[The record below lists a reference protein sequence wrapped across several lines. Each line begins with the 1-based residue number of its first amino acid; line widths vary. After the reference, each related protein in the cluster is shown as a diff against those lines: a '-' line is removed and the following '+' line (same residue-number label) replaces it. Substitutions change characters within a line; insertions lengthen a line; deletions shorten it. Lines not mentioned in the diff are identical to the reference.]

1 VKKRGKER
9 KEEWT
14 VQEEKK
20 GVSFFREERSLRI
33 VYVGK
38 FIFSLEATP
47 VVLCEVIDMW
57 MRDTQGTST
66 NST

>member
-14 VQEEKK
+14 VQRREEGSK
-20 GVSFFREERSLRI
+20 FFREERNLRI

-57 MRDTQGTST
+57 M
-66 NST
+66 

>member
-47 VVLCEVIDMW
+47 VECYVK
-57 MRDTQGTST
+57 
-66 NST
+66 